1 MKRIN
6 KLDVKIRKF
15 IEEFS
20 RLHPLTQIIITSPI
34 WIPLI
39 ILIVK
44 TIEFDF

>member
-1 MKRIN
+1 MKVIKTFDNR
-6 KLDVKIRKF
+6 VRKF
-15 IEEFS
+15 INEF
-20 RLHPLTQIIITSPI
+20 RDLHPLTQIIITSPI